1 MLLLEGGKIQGG
13 WQEVVKL
20 EEMRVFLKPV
30 IFVILT
36 EYSFT
41 GSLTPLSSGI
51 TGLRCE
57 EEENCSIIQLII
69 SMSIFSQRSGDV
81 GQSVLDP
88 EWNTLASVDFH

>member
-1 MLLLEGGKIQGG
+1 MLLLGGGKIVGG

-20 EEMRVFLKPV
+20 EEMHVFLKPV
-30 IFVILT
+30 FLSLT
-36 EYSFT
+36 EYSLA

-51 TGLRCE
+51 MALCCE
-57 EEENCSIIQLII
+57 VEENRSIIQLII

-88 EWNTLASVDFH
+88 DWNTLASLYFH